1 MDGRCCTR
9 HAHELKHTAHP
20 QVAFLK
26 PRSVLC
32 HPFCISCPQA
42 VAVSL
47 SPTWHPQMALSYMG
61 SLHVPAVCSSVWQ
74 LLGNGEAIPD
84 APGVNPL
91 LVAAVLV
98 PWCSA
103 GSPHAGSVGR
113 GSTQGQGNI
122 CLRDA
127 GGGLYSPPQ

>member
-1 MDGRCCTR
+1 MDGAAPDT
-9 HAHELKHTAHP
+9 HTSWSTQHTPKLHSSSPEVYSATPFASPAH
-20 QVAFLK
+20 
-26 PRSVLC
+26 RM
-32 HPFCISCPQA
+32 
-42 VAVSL
+42 L

-122 CLRDA
+122 CLGDA